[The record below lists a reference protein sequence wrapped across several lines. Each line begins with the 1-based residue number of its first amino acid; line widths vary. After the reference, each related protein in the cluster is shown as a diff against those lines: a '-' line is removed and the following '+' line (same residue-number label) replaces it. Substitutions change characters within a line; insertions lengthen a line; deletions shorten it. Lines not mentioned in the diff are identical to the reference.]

1 MKSVNLV
8 KQEKTRITE
17 KNKSSANKKANIIN
31 HKQIKEHG
39 NKEKH
44 TEEHHI

>member
-17 KNKSSANKKANIIN
+17 KNKSSVNKKANIIN